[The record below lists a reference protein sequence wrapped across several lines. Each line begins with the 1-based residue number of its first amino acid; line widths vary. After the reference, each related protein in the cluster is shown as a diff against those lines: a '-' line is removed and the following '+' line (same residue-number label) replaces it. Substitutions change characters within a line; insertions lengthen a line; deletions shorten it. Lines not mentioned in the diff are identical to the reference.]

1 MRMGGPGVGT
11 FLDGAKQIVMPPFV
25 SLLCICIVFVSMFF
39 LTGVRSASG
48 LCRST
53 RVPDEAAP
61 KRIEFRRC
69 SQALLVQR
77 DQAARIHSATSRRHQ
92 KCSYLSSPRGRLHY
106 VDHRPPR

>member
-53 RVPDEAAP
+53 RVPDEAAHEKNRVP
-61 KRIEFRRC
+61 
-69 SQALLVQR
+69 
-77 DQAARIHSATSRRHQ
+77 
-92 KCSYLSSPRGRLHY
+92 
-106 VDHRPPR
+106 